1 MTDSGGVQRE
11 ASWLAVP
18 CLILRDVTEW
28 TEAVAESGGLMV
40 VVGLDAER
48 AQAELA
54 RLAPPDD
61 AERIAVD
68 RAAWLDLE
76 PAGAADAIVAG
87 PRRGRSGAGALA
99 EGREPGRE
107 PGRR

>member
-1 MTDSGGVQRE
+1 M
-11 ASWLAVP
+11 P
-18 CLILRDVTEW
+18 CLVLRDVTEW
-28 TEAVAESGGLMV
+28 VEAVAESGGRMV

-76 PAGAADAIVAG
+76 PAGAADAIAAALD
-87 PRRGRSGAGALA
+87 AGAPALA
-99 EGREPGRE
+99 RWRTRPEPGRE

>member
-1 MTDSGGVQRE
+1 
-11 ASWLAVP
+11 VP

-28 TEAVAESGGLMV
+28 TEAVADSGGLMV

-76 PAGAADAIVAG
+76 PAGAAEAIAVALDAGTPAVSST
-87 PRRGRSGAGALA
+87 RR
-99 EGREPGRE
+99 REPGRE
-107 PGRR
+107 PGRG